1 MKIKKIGLIG
11 MGLMGQ
17 AFIKN
22 FVEAQIDVQGF
33 DTDQKRMSELK
44 DIGGT
49 PMNSPHLVGK
59 DVDFV
64 ITSLPNST
72 ITREVFFGEG
82 GLADNNFRDLII
94 CDTTT
99 SRPEDSEEIAK
110 DLSSYGIHFLDTA
123 VSGTSA
129 MAELGDLVIIAGGSK
144 EIYDKAI
151 PLLNTFSRASYYMGP
166 SGSGARTKLVINLV
180 LAGNRL
186 SLAEGLVLGEKSG
199 LNLEA
204 LLTVVK
210 DGACSSKTMVDKG
223 PKMIHG
229 DFKTQSLVT
238 NVLKDS
244 RLMLEQGQKFG
255 SPMLI
260 TNIWSQLM
268 QAAEETGYGEMDV
281 TSFIEILRAIA
292 GLSTRVD

>member
-1 MKIKKIGLIG
+1 MKINKIGLIG

-22 FVEAQIDVQGF
+22 LVKAQIHVQGF
-33 DTDQKRMSELK
+33 DTDQKRMSQLK
-44 DIGGT
+44 DVGGT
-49 PMNSPHLVGK
+49 PLNSPHLVGK
-59 DVDFV
+59 DVNFV
-64 ITSLPNST
+64 LTSLPNST
-72 ITREVFFGEG
+72 IARDVFFGEG
-82 GLADNNFRDLII
+82 GLADNNYRDLII

-99 SRPEDSEEIAK
+99 SRPEDSEEIAGE
-110 DLSSYGIHFLDTA
+110 LSNFGIHFLDTA

-129 MAELGDLVIIAGGSK
+129 MAEVGDLVIIAGGSK
-144 EIYDKAI
+144 EIYDRAI
-151 PLLNTFSRASYYMGP
+151 PILNTFSRASYYMGP

-199 LNLEA
+199 LNLDS
-204 LLTVVK
+204 LLAVVK
-210 DGACSSKTMVDKG
+210 DGACSSKTMIDKG
-223 PKMIHG
+223 PKMIDG

-255 SPMLI
+255 SPMLM

-268 QAAEETGYGEMDV
+268 QASEEAGYGEKDV
-281 TSFIEILRAIA
+281 TSFIEILRGMA
-292 GLSTRVD
+292 GLKSRID

>member
-1 MKIKKIGLIG
+1 
-11 MGLMGQ
+11 MGQ

-22 FVEAQIDVQGF
+22 LVKAQIHVQGF
-33 DTDQKRMSELK
+33 DTDQKRMSQLK
-44 DIGGT
+44 TIGGT
-49 PMNSPHLVGK
+49 PLNSPHHIGK

-64 ITSLPNST
+64 ITSLPNSA
-72 ITREVFFGEG
+72 IAREVFFGEG
-82 GLADNNFRDLII
+82 GLADNNYSNLIV

-99 SRPEDSEEIAK
+99 SRPEDSAEIAK
-110 DLSSYGIHFLDTA
+110 DLSNFGIHFLDTA

-129 MAELGDLVIIAGGSK
+129 MAEVGDLVIIAGGSK
-144 EIYDKAI
+144 EIYNRAI
-151 PLLNTFSRASYYMGP
+151 PILNTFSRASYYMGP

-199 LNLEA
+199 LNLDS
-204 LLTVVK
+204 LLEVVK
-210 DGACSSKTMVDKG
+210 DGACSSKTMIDKG
-223 PKMIHG
+223 PKMIDG

-255 SPMLI
+255 SPMLM

-268 QAAEETGYGEMDV
+268 QASEEAGYGGKDV
-281 TSFIEILRAIA
+281 TSFIEILRGMA
-292 GLSTRVD
+292 GLKSRIE

>member
-1 MKIKKIGLIG
+1 VKIKKIGLIG

-22 FVEAQIDVQGF
+22 LVKAQIHVQGF
-33 DTDQKRMSELK
+33 DTDQERMSQLREN
-44 DIGGT
+44 GGT
-49 PMNSPHLVGK
+49 PLNSPHLVGK

-64 ITSLPNST
+64 LTSLPNS
-72 ITREVFFGEG
+72 IIAREVFFGDG
-82 GLADNNFRDLII
+82 GLADNNYRDLIV

-99 SRPEDSEEIAK
+99 SRPEDSEDIARE
-110 DLSSYGIHFLDTA
+110 LSNFGIHFLDTA

-129 MAELGDLVIIAGGSK
+129 MAEVGDLVIIAGGKK
-144 EIYDKAI
+144 EIYDRAI
-151 PLLNTFSRASYYMGP
+151 PILNTFSRASYYMGP

-199 LNLEA
+199 LNLDS
-204 LLTVVK
+204 LLAVVK
-210 DGACSSKTMVDKG
+210 DGACSSKTMIDKG
-223 PKMIHG
+223 PKMING

-255 SPMLI
+255 SPMLM

-268 QAAEETGYGEMDV
+268 QASEEAGYGEKDV
-281 TSFIEILRAIA
+281 TSFIEILRGMA
-292 GLSTRVD
+292 GLKSRID

>member
-22 FVEAQIDVQGF
+22 LVKAQIHVQGF
-33 DTDQKRMSELK
+33 DTDQKRMSQLK
-44 DIGGT
+44 AIGGT
-49 PMNSPHLVGK
+49 PLNSPHHIGK

-72 ITREVFFGEG
+72 IAREVFFGAG
-82 GLADNNFRDLII
+82 GLADNNYSNLIV

-110 DLSSYGIHFLDTA
+110 DLSNFGIHFLDTA

-129 MAELGDLVIIAGGSK
+129 MAEVGDLIIIAGGSK
-144 EIYDKAI
+144 EIYNKAI
-151 PLLNTFSRASYYMGP
+151 PILNTFSRASYYMGP

-199 LNLEA
+199 LNLDS
-204 LLTVVK
+204 LLEVVK
-210 DGACSSKTMVDKG
+210 DGACSSKTMIDKG
-223 PKMIHG
+223 PKMIDG

-244 RLMLEQGQKFG
+244 RLMLEQGHKFG
-255 SPMLI
+255 SPMLM

-268 QAAEETGYGEMDV
+268 QASEEAGYGGKDV
-281 TSFIEILRAIA
+281 TSFIEILRGMA
-292 GLSTRVD
+292 GLKSRIE

>member
-22 FVEAQIDVQGF
+22 LVKAQIHVQGF
-33 DTDQKRMSELK
+33 DTDQKRMSQLR

-49 PMNSPHLVGK
+49 PMNSPKLVGK

-72 ITREVFFGEG
+72 IAREVFFGEG
-82 GLADNNFRDLII
+82 GLADNNYSDLIV

-99 SRPEDSEEIAK
+99 SRPEDSEGIAK
-110 DLSSYGIHFLDTA
+110 DISNFGIHFLDTA

-129 MAELGDLVIIAGGSK
+129 MAEVGDLVVIAGGSK
-144 EIYDKAI
+144 EIYERAI
-151 PLLNTFSRASYYMGP
+151 PILSTFSRASYYMGP

-199 LNLEA
+199 LNLDS
-204 LLTVVK
+204 LLAVVK
-210 DGACSSKTMVDKG
+210 DGACSSKTMIDKG
-223 PKMIHG
+223 PKMIDG

-255 SPMLI
+255 SPMLM

-268 QAAEETGYGEMDV
+268 QASEEAGYGEKDV
-281 TSFIEILRAIA
+281 TSFIEILRGMA
-292 GLSTRVD
+292 GLKSRIE

>member
-22 FVEAQIDVQGF
+22 LVKAQIHVQGF
-33 DTDQKRMSELK
+33 DTDQKRMSQLK
-44 DIGGT
+44 AIGGT
-49 PMNSPHLVGK
+49 ALNSPHHIGK

-72 ITREVFFGEG
+72 IAREVFFGEG
-82 GLADNNFRDLII
+82 GLADNNYSNLIV

-99 SRPEDSEEIAK
+99 SRPEDSAEIAK
-110 DLSSYGIHFLDTA
+110 DLSNFGIHFLDTA

-129 MAELGDLVIIAGGSK
+129 MAEKGDLVIIAGGSK
-144 EIYDKAI
+144 EIYNRAI
-151 PLLNTFSRASYYMGP
+151 PILNTFSRASYYMGP

-199 LNLEA
+199 LNLDS
-204 LLTVVK
+204 LLEVVK
-210 DGACSSKTMVDKG
+210 DGACSSKTMIDKG
-223 PKMIHG
+223 PKMIDG

-255 SPMLI
+255 SPMLM

-268 QAAEETGYGEMDV
+268 QASEEAGYGGKDV
-281 TSFIEILRAIA
+281 TSFIEILRGMA
-292 GLSTRVD
+292 GLKSRIE

>member
-22 FVEAQIDVQGF
+22 LVKARIHVQGF
-33 DTDQKRMSELK
+33 DTDQKRMSQLK
-44 DIGGT
+44 TIGGT
-49 PMNSPHLVGK
+49 PLNSPHHIGK

-72 ITREVFFGEG
+72 IAREVFFGEG
-82 GLADNNFRDLII
+82 GLADNNYSNLIV

-99 SRPEDSEEIAK
+99 SRPEDSAEIAK
-110 DLSSYGIHFLDTA
+110 DLSNFGIHFLDTA

-129 MAELGDLVIIAGGSK
+129 MAEEGDLVIIAGGSK
-144 EIYDKAI
+144 EIYKRAI
-151 PLLNTFSRASYYMGP
+151 PILNTFSRASYYMGP

-199 LNLEA
+199 LNLDS
-204 LLTVVK
+204 LLEVVK
-210 DGACSSKTMVDKG
+210 DGACSSKTMIDKG
-223 PKMIHG
+223 PKMIDG

-255 SPMLI
+255 SPMLM

-268 QAAEETGYGEMDV
+268 QASEEAGYGGKDV
-281 TSFIEILRAIA
+281 TSFIEILRGMA
-292 GLSTRVD
+292 GLKSRIE

>member
-22 FVEAQIDVQGF
+22 LVKARIHVQGF
-33 DTDQKRMSELK
+33 DTDQKRMSQLK
-44 DIGGT
+44 TIGGT
-49 PMNSPHLVGK
+49 PLNSPHHIGK

-72 ITREVFFGEG
+72 IAREVFFGEG
-82 GLADNNFRDLII
+82 GLADNNYSNLIV

-99 SRPEDSEEIAK
+99 SRPEDSAEIAK
-110 DLSSYGIHFLDTA
+110 DLSNFGIHFLDTA
-123 VSGTSA
+123 VSGTST
-129 MAELGDLVIIAGGSK
+129 MAEEGDLVIIAGGSK
-144 EIYDKAI
+144 EIYKRAI
-151 PLLNTFSRASYYMGP
+151 PILNTFSRASYYMGP

-199 LNLEA
+199 LNLDS
-204 LLTVVK
+204 LLEVVK
-210 DGACSSKTMVDKG
+210 DGACSSKTMIDKG
-223 PKMIHG
+223 PKMIDG
-229 DFKTQSLVT
+229 DFKTQSRVT

-255 SPMLI
+255 SPMLM

-268 QAAEETGYGEMDV
+268 QASEEAGYGGKDV
-281 TSFIEILRAIA
+281 TSFIEILRGMA
-292 GLSTRVD
+292 GFKSRIE

>member
-22 FVEAQIDVQGF
+22 LVKAQIHVQGF
-33 DTDQKRMSELK
+33 DTDQKRMSQLK
-44 DIGGT
+44 TIGGT
-49 PMNSPHLVGK
+49 PLNSPHHIGK

-72 ITREVFFGEG
+72 IAREVFFGEG
-82 GLADNNFRDLII
+82 GLADNNYSNLIV

-99 SRPEDSEEIAK
+99 SRPEDSAEIAK
-110 DLSSYGIHFLDTA
+110 GLSNFGIHFLDTA

-129 MAELGDLVIIAGGSK
+129 MAEKGDLVIIAGGSK
-144 EIYDKAI
+144 EIYNRAI
-151 PLLNTFSRASYYMGP
+151 PILNTFSRASYYMGP

-199 LNLEA
+199 LNLDS
-204 LLTVVK
+204 LLEVVK
-210 DGACSSKTMVDKG
+210 DSACSSKTMIDKG
-223 PKMIHG
+223 PKMIDG

-255 SPMLI
+255 SPMLM

-268 QAAEETGYGEMDV
+268 QASEEAGYGGKDV
-281 TSFIEILRAIA
+281 TSFIEILRGMA
-292 GLSTRVD
+292 GLKSRIE